1 MRNRLGITISLLIG
15 LGCPCAGGDRLVVH
29 EWGTFTSFQ
38 NESGESLRRI
48 NTDDEPV
55 PTFVH
60 RLAKVRLFAPTD
72 IVLDRQNLSQGAP
85 QADPRV
91 TMRLETPVV
100 YFHLPPGQKAISL
113 DVSVDFRNGLLTEF
127 FPQAQPLVNGEPFEK
142 DGFPPGPIVSGSLRW
157 TNVRLG
163 EQRRT
168 SQMPQTT
175 DHVWLAP
182 RKVDAA
188 LVNVGTESERF
199 LFYRGVGDLA
209 APLKVIRRLDG
220 MLDVQLNV
228 ESMSAAEPSS
238 PRGSRLDR
246 PTARG
251 FYSGIADHRHREW
264 QAMLAHRDVW
274 LLDVRRNGTSAFRR
288 WREPTPS
295 QTSADPLLK
304 ISSHFDE
311 SHYSIDN
318 LAALRTEMHEA
329 LIREGLFADEAQALL
344 ETWELSYFRSPGQR
358 LFFMVPRAW
367 TDAFLP
373 LHLSVPADVTRVMVG
388 RIELVTPQQ
397 RELLKKLSDT
407 PVPDLIEVT
416 TRMKALKQD
425 KTRREDYNA
434 LASGRGDSLILGV
447 PVPPTYQAF
456 LDLGRFRTSLLMDA
470 ADQDRKNST
479 ASLGRLNHL
488 VFELLNPGKLKRE

>member
-1 MRNRLGITISLLIG
+1 MRTRHGITLFLLIA
-15 LGCPCAGGDRLVVH
+15 LAYPCDGGDRLVVH

-55 PTFVH
+55 PAFVH
-60 RLAKVRLFAPTD
+60 RLAKVKLFAPTD

-100 YFHLPPGQKAISL
+100 YFHLPPGHKEMSL
-113 DVSVDFRNGLLTEF
+113 DVSVDFRNGLLTEY
-127 FPQAQPLVNGEPFEK
+127 FPKAQPLVNGEPYEK
-142 DGFPPGPIVSGSLRW
+142 DAFPPGPIVSGSLRW

-163 EQRRT
+163 EQRPT
-168 SQMPQTT
+168 SQMPRTT

-188 LVNVGTESERF
+188 LVTVGTESERF

-209 APLKVIRRLDG
+209 APLKVVRRLDG

-228 ESMSAAEPSS
+228 ASMTAAEPAA
-238 PRGSRLDR
+238 PRRSRLDR
-246 PTARG
+246 PVARG
-251 FYSGIADHRHREW
+251 FYSGIEDYRHREW
-264 QAMLAHRDVW
+264 QSMLAQRDVW

-288 WREPTPS
+288 WREPAPN

-304 ISSHFDE
+304 ISSHFEE
-311 SHYSIDN
+311 SQYSIVN

-344 ETWELSYFRSPGQR
+344 ETWQLSYFRSPGQR

-397 RELLKKLSDT
+397 RDLLKQLSDT
-407 PVPDLIEVT
+407 PVPDLTEVI

-425 KTRREDYNA
+425 TSRREDYNA
-434 LASGRGDSLILGV
+434 LASGRGDSMILGV
-447 PVPPTYQAF
+447 TVPPTYQAF

-470 ADQDRKNST
+470 AEQERKKSPG
-479 ASLGRLNHL
+479 SLGRLNHL
-488 VFELLNPGKLKRE
+488 IFELLSPGKLTRE